1 MQSMGSDLNSRRKSS
16 QFQDPLF
23 SQHIDGMQKCVNV
36 QVFKPFEKKQR
47 KNDKQRE
54 NRIFG
59 NISKERKERKGRSFV
74 AEAQSLKCDT
84 VNSHITND
92 D

>member
-1 MQSMGSDLNSRRKSS
+1 MQSMGSDFNSRRKSS

-23 SQHIDGMQKCVNV
+23 SQHIDGMQKCSSV
-36 QVFKPFEKKQR
+36 QAFEKKQR
-47 KNDKQRE
+47 KNNKHRE

-59 NISKERKERKGRSFV
+59 SISKERKERKGRSFV